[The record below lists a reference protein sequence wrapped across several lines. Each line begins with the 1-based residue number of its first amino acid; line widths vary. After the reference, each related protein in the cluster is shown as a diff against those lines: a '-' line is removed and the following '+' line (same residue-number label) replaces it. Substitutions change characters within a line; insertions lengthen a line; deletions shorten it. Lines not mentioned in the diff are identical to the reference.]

1 MDKIGK
7 SSWQVRVAALLIFVL
22 GFAAG
27 ALALNAYRTW
37 VHHSGVTASG
47 SDNVND
53 HFNQMI
59 DRLQLNSDQRTQV
72 QQIFGDT
79 RAQLQALRK
88 ESEPRVAEIRRQA
101 DERLQKVL
109 TPEQWQQFQQ
119 MRDDMRRR
127 GGHHGRPEGDG
138 GNGNAPPDS
147 H

>member
-1 MDKIGK
+1 MDKISK
-7 SSWQVRVAALLIFVL
+7 SSWQVRVAALVIFVL

-37 VHHSGVTASG
+37 VRSG
-47 SDNVND
+47 SDNGNLAKVFD
-53 HFNQMI
+53 T
-59 DRLQLNSDQRTQV
+59 LQLTSDQRSQV

-88 ESEPRVAEIRRQA
+88 ESEPRVAEIRHQA

-109 TPEQWQQFQQ
+109 TPEQWRQFQQ
-119 MRDDMRRR
+119 MRDEWRRR
-127 GGHHGRPEGDG
+127 GGHRGRTEGDG
-138 GNGNAPPDS
+138 GDSPPDS